1 VHNVILHIISRDEL
15 ADRVADGEYRAP
27 SLADVGFTHC
37 SDPGTVHL
45 PANALYAGRTDLLLM
60 VIDPALLT
68 VPVRWEPGDPPQPG
82 GPWFPHVYGPISMS
96 AVLSV
101 LEFPSRADGT
111 FELPTALAEA
121 RAT

>member
-45 PANALYAGRTDLLLM
+45 RPTPCTPAA
-60 VIDPALLT
+60 
-68 VPVRWEPGDPPQPG
+68 
-82 GPWFPHVYGPISMS
+82 
-96 AVLSV
+96 
-101 LEFPSRADGT
+101 
-111 FELPTALAEA
+111 PTCC
-121 RAT
+121 